1 MASIRTDRP
10 AGEALRR
17 LARKSLAAQARD
29 LDRAAAGGG
38 VHAAR
43 KRLKFIRSLLQL
55 LRPAIGKSAWV
66 KADRRLRA
74 AAHAIAGARRA
85 VALQVAVA
93 KLGPRSSPENPA
105 LAELAHVAAAAHG
118 HEAAADALGEAV
130 AGARRDIEKVRGGVN
145 DWNLPKR
152 NIAPFVT
159 GLRDAYGT
167 ARRKLRA
174 GLAAGDIARLHEARK
189 SVIHHLHHLEIL
201 EPLWPDRIRVWKTEL
216 TSLREALGDLND
228 LEELERL
235 ATGGA
240 SKFTS
245 PALLQEARAA
255 IAARRAN
262 LLKRVKV
269 RAGRRFAE
277 KPGAFAKR
285 IGAMWRKLNA

>member
-17 LARKSLAAQARD
+17 LARKTLARLAKE

-43 KRLKFIRSLLQL
+43 RRLKFMRSLLRL
-55 LRPAIGKSAWV
+55 LRPAIGKAAFA

-85 VALQVAVA
+85 EALQEAVV
-93 KLGPRSSPENPA
+93 KLGPHGSAQSPA
-105 LAELAHVAAAAHG
+105 LAELARLAAATHG
-118 HEAAADALGEAV
+118 HEAAAEALDEAV
-130 AGARRDIEKVRGGVN
+130 AGALRDIEKVRGTIN
-145 DWNLPKR
+145 DWSMPRR
-152 NIAPFVT
+152 NVAPFVA

-167 ARRKLRA
+167 ARLKLRA
-174 GLAAGDIARLHEARK
+174 GLAASDIARLHEARK

-201 EPLWPDRIRVWKTEL
+201 EPLWPDLIRVWKTEL

-228 LEELERL
+228 LQELERL
-235 ATGGA
+235 ATADA
-240 SKFTS
+240 SSFST
-245 PALLQEARAA
+245 PARLYDAQAA
-255 IAARRAN
+255 ISARRTR
-262 LLKRVKV
+262 LLARVKQ
-269 RAGRRFAE
+269 RAGHRFAE

-285 IGAMWRKLNA
+285 IGAIWRKLTA